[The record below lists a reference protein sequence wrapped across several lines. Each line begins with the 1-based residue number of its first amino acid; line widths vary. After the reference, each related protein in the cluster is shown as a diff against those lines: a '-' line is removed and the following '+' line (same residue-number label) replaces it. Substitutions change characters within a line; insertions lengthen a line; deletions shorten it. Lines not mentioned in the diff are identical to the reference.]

1 MGGCQT
7 TAYLGQAAVGQSRL
21 LAAREPLDRVIADT
35 SRPQPLRERLALVR
49 ELRAFA
55 QRELAMPEVQG
66 FDSYVSTGRRS
77 VVWNVVA
84 APAFSVEPLR
94 WCFPVAGCV
103 SYRGYFSRAAAQ
115 RFAHALARRGIDTYV
130 YGVSAYSTLG
140 WFRDP
145 VLDTWVTRRD
155 VAVAA
160 LVFHEFAHQ
169 IAWSTED
176 TGFSEAYAQVVEREG
191 VRRWL
196 LARGEAERFDAWLRG
211 QAIGAQFAAMVQRTR
226 ERLAA
231 LYAQPMDEA
240 VRHERKAA
248 EIARLRR
255 EYADASRHWPP
266 EERMDQ
272 WMGGGLDNARL
283 ASVATYEERVPA
295 LQALLVRVGGDLGAF
310 HAQARRIAALTTA
323 ARAAELDALASQ

>member
-1 MGGCQT
+1 
-7 TAYLGQAAVGQSRL
+7 LGQARI
-21 LAAREPLDRVIADT
+21 LAAREPLERVIADG
-35 SRPQPLRERLALVR
+35 SRPQALRERLSRVR

-55 QRELAMPEVQG
+55 HAELAMPEVRG
-66 FDSYVSTGRRS
+66 FETYVATGRRS

-103 SYRGYFSRAAAQ
+103 SYRGYFSRDAAQ
-115 RFAHALARRGIDTYV
+115 RFAHGLALRGNDTYV

-145 VLDTWVTRRD
+145 VLDTWASRSD
-155 VAVAA
+155 VSVAA

-169 IAWSTED
+169 MAWSTED

-196 LARGEAERFDAWLRG
+196 VARGQTAAYAAYLRG
-211 QAIGAQFAAMVQRTR
+211 LAIDAEFAAMVQHAR
-226 ERLAA
+226 ERLAEI
-231 LYAQPMDEA
+231 YARRIDTAERQRLKDE
-240 VRHERKAA
+240 

-255 EYADASRHWPP
+255 AYADASRGWPAA
-266 EERMDQ
+266 ERMDQ

-283 ASVATYEERVPA
+283 ASVATYEARVPA
-295 LQALLVRVGGDLGAF
+295 LQALLAKLDGDLAAF
-310 HAQARRIAALTTA
+310 HAEARRIAALGAA
-323 ARAAELDALASQ
+323 ARAAELDALSPR

>member
-7 TAYLGQAAVGQSRL
+7 TAYLGQAAVGQARL

-115 RFAHALARRGIDTYV
+115 RFAHALARRGIDT
-130 YGVSAYSTLG
+130 
-140 WFRDP
+140 
-145 VLDTWVTRRD
+145 
-155 VAVAA
+155 
-160 LVFHEFAHQ
+160 
-169 IAWSTED
+169 
-176 TGFSEAYAQVVEREG
+176 
-191 VRRWL
+191 
-196 LARGEAERFDAWLRG
+196 
-211 QAIGAQFAAMVQRTR
+211 
-226 ERLAA
+226 
-231 LYAQPMDEA
+231 
-240 VRHERKAA
+240 
-248 EIARLRR
+248 
-255 EYADASRHWPP
+255 
-266 EERMDQ
+266 
-272 WMGGGLDNARL
+272 
-283 ASVATYEERVPA
+283 
-295 LQALLVRVGGDLGAF
+295 
-310 HAQARRIAALTTA
+310 
-323 ARAAELDALASQ
+323 